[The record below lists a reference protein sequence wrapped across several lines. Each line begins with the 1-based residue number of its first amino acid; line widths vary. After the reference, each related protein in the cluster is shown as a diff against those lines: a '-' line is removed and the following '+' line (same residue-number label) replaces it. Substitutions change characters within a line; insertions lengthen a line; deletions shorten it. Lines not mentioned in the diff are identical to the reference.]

1 MITLITT
8 ILPIVIIIFL
18 LFGIFKVRIKFAT
31 PKVTHWILFIYIS
44 VLLLN
49 TVFVSFITND
59 TVSLKEMEKVDTDG
73 ESSDIYPKLRK
84 GEFDKID
91 QGYLINEKSFGVDQI
106 KTLKVKSSNDND
118 LTVFVERKTSDD
130 NTIEAFIFSDG
141 LIIGDYDFSQLLKHY
156 HLELKGQIL
165 TINPPKQQDIKIS
178 IAQIEFPVRQFT
190 RDSIIINSFSSGNP
204 VVYLRIPSDLEVMAD
219 GHVFLESVEK

>member
-1 MITLITT
+1 MINLITT

-18 LFGIFKVRIKFAT
+18 FVGISKVRIKFAT
-31 PKVTHWILFIYIS
+31 PKVTHWILFTYIS

-49 TVFVSFITND
+49 TAFGSFITND
-59 TVSLKEMEKVDTDG
+59 KVSLKEMEKVATDG
-73 ESSDIYPKLRK
+73 ELSDIYPQLRK

-91 QGYLINEKSFGVDQI
+91 KGYLINEKSFGVDQI

-118 LTVFVERKTSDD
+118 LTVLVERKTSDD
-130 NTIEAFIFSDG
+130 NKVEAFIFSSG
-141 LIIGDYDFSQLLKHY
+141 LIIDDYDFSQLLKHY

-178 IAQIEFPVRQFT
+178 IAQNEFPVRQFT
-190 RDSIIINSFSSGNP
+190 GDSMFINSFTSGDP
-204 VVYLRIPSDLEVMAD
+204 VVYLRIPSDLKVMAD
-219 GHVFLESVEK
+219 GHVFLESVKK